1 MAIAS
6 KVYGSSFMVYLSG
19 FAGRKK
25 KNGFTL
31 FEVLITMAI
40 LAVVLSPLY
49 MTFHQSMV
57 VMAHSE
63 DRVEV
68 IQRGRLI
75 LERMGGEIRGSFIPA
90 QENPSKAFRYGLV
103 GQSVKEGD
111 NFMDRLDFTTLVNPL
126 ASPPAGGGEIL
137 ELGYFLDHEPG
148 GKGLTL
154 FRRQDVALDGD
165 LLRGGRTLAV
175 CDRVRSLSF
184 LFFDRQGGKQKE
196 WNSLEGAHRNELPY
210 RIEIRLKLED
220 SRGQLHVFRTQVY
233 LPR

>member
-1 MAIAS
+1 M
-6 KVYGSSFMVYLSG
+6 
-19 FAGRKK
+19 K

-31 FEVLITMAI
+31 FEVLLTLSI
-40 LAVVLSPLY
+40 LAVVFSLLY
-49 MTFHQSMV
+49 MTFHQSMA
-57 VMAHSE
+57 VMAHTE
-63 DRVEV
+63 DRAEV

-75 LERMGGEIRGSFIPA
+75 LERLGGELKGSFIPA
-90 QENPSKAFRYGLV
+90 QENLSKAFRYGLV
-103 GQSVKEGD
+103 GQSMKEGD
-111 NFMDRLDFTTLVNPL
+111 NFMDRLDFTTLLNPQT
-126 ASPPAGGGEIL
+126 SSPAGRGEIL

-184 LFFDRQGGKQKE
+184 LFFDRLGGKQKE
-196 WNSLEGAHRNELPY
+196 WNSLEGARRNELPS
-210 RIEIRLKLED
+210 RIEIQLKLED
-220 SRGQLHVFRTQVY
+220 SGGQLHVFRTQVY

>member
-1 MAIAS
+1 
-6 KVYGSSFMVYLSG
+6 MVHRSG
-19 FAGRKK
+19 FGVSMRTK
-25 KNGFTL
+25 GFTL

-40 LAVVLSPLY
+40 LAVVLSLLY
-49 MTFHQSMV
+49 LTFHQSMA

-75 LERMGGEIRGSFIPA
+75 LERMGGELKGSFIPP
-90 QENPSKAFRYGLV
+90 QENLSKVYRYGLV

-148 GKGLTL
+148 AKGLTL

-165 LLRGGRTLAV
+165 LLRGGRTLTV

-196 WNSLEGAHRNELPY
+196 WNTLEGAHRNELPS
-210 RIEIRLKLED
+210 RIEIKLKLED
-220 SRGQLHVFRTQVY
+220 SGGQLYVFRTQVY
-233 LPR
+233 FPR